1 MLAFDKARTAGADGI
16 ELDVRLDKD
25 GTVLVFHDD
34 TLDRLCGRPGRLD
47 DMSFAEWKHLR
58 VGGEPIP
65 TLAEV
70 LHTTELEVDIEIKS
84 HKLGRMGSLVA
95 ATAKLVADSGR
106 ADQILISSFD
116 PFALMQFH
124 RHQPDIALAYLFHDE
139 QALPLRK
146 GWVGRWT
153 GAGIVHPQH
162 TLCTKKSVEAWHAA
176 GLPINAWTVDD
187 DAELRRLAELGID
200 GVFANDP
207 RHAIAILD
215 ALL

>member
-1 MLAFDKARTAGADGI
+1 MLAFDKARTAGADAI

-34 TLDRLCGRPGRLD
+34 TLDRLCGRPGRLED
-47 DMSFAEWKHLR
+47 LGFSEWKHLR

-84 HKLGRMGSLVA
+84 TKLGRMGSLVA
-95 ATAKLVADSGR
+95 ATAKVVADSER
-106 ADQILISSFD
+106 AEEILVSSFD

-124 RHQPDIALAYLFHDE
+124 RHLPDIALGYLFHDE
-139 QALPLRK
+139 QALPLRR
-146 GWVGRWT
+146 GWVGSWT
-153 GAGIVHPQH
+153 GAGVLHPQH
-162 TLCTKKSVEAWHAA
+162 TLCTEARVKGWHAS
-176 GLPINAWTVDD
+176 GHPINAWTVDD
-187 DAELRRLAELGID
+187 PAELRRLAALGID

-207 RHAIAILD
+207 GAAIAVLD